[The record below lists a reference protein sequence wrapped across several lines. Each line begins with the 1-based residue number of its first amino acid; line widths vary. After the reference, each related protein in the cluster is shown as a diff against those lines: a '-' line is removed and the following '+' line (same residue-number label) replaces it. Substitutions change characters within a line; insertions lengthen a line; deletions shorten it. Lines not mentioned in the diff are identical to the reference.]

1 MYSSEHSSQLGSPS
15 NSESGWDMD
24 SSLLN
29 AYQNLIILKALG
41 TGFVFL
47 NRPWWVSFPI
57 ALVHILFSSALAL
70 YFKLE
75 IKTFSLG
82 SRIQDVCS

>member
-29 AYQNLIILKALG
+29 AYQNLIILKALLLG

-47 NRPWWVSFPI
+47 NRQCMQWWVSSPI
-57 ALVHILFSSALAL
+57 ALVHVLFSSVLAI
-70 YFKLE
+70 FQ
-75 IKTFSLG
+75 IK
-82 SRIQDVCS
+82 